1 MNTIQ
6 DINRAILSGN
16 FTNDELNTIS
26 QAVQFVR
33 AQLTRRNVGSM
44 VIGTQV
50 KFTNS
55 RSGNVVQGRVEKVG
69 RKNVIVNTGTGR
81 WRVAA
86 SMLERV

>member
-1 MNTIQ
+1 MKTVH
-6 DINRAILSGN
+6 DVRSAILAGN

-26 QAVQFVR
+26 QVVQFVR
-33 AQLTRRNVGSM
+33 AQLAKRNVGTM

-55 RSGNVVQGRVEKVG
+55 RSGKVIQGRVEKVG
-69 RKNVIVNTGTGR
+69 RKNVIINTGAGR

-86 SMLERV
+86 NMLEQV

>member
-1 MNTIQ
+1 MKTVH
-6 DINRAILSGN
+6 DVRSAILAGN

-26 QAVQFVR
+26 QVVQFVR
-33 AQLTRRNVGSM
+33 AQITRRNVGSM

-55 RSGNVVQGRVEKVG
+55 RSGNVIQGRVEKVG

-81 WRVAA
+81 WRVSA